1 MIRCCFSI
9 LLLISAA
16 VPLQAQRLLPDTS
29 PKVKSARQVLSRLI
43 EVLGQPPG
51 DGSAPLL
58 RIHAHDPDSKLIL
71 ELNYRQ
77 GQAVIDMQ
85 ESLYDL
91 CLNKFSNRMQDALAM
106 LLGHEL
112 VHLYANHQWIA
123 QFGKPQRFAKNLS
136 SSSPNAA
143 AEKQADYLG
152 TFYAYLAGYQPY
164 NVFEGL
170 MNEIYIY
177 YRLPDRL
184 DGYPPK
190 QERIATI
197 RESQTEAQ
205 ELIAAFRVGLLL
217 MAKGSYLQA
226 EQAFLYVIKRNEEVG
241 LKGPKEAY
249 NNAATVLLW
258 QLIEQTDNQAMPY
271 YLPVESDVRLR
282 KPRERSQTTTGARQ
296 LLLNRCTVYLEKA
309 LAIDKNYQPALL
321 NWMTVRLLSGNPE
334 AVIGRIKEMEGMFV
348 QNQAWQTM
356 GAIAYATVG
365 RNDEAAALF
374 EQVTKTGIWYSKA
387 NQEVFQSR
395 SSIVYRMTAPLRQWF
410 NQDASVRKNCQPPV
424 LPTEPLIAPQQL
436 LARNISDAPMFVRM
450 EYRAKT
456 EAENSPLVIQTAQS
470 KIYVWYKPTNAPTTG
485 SSLVTTYGNPRALG
499 SKCWYFPACG
509 LLAELDD
516 SGKVLRQWYVAEE

>member
-1 MIRCCFSI
+1 M
-9 LLLISAA
+9 
-16 VPLQAQRLLPDTS
+16 VPLRAQRLLPDTS
-29 PKVKSARQVLSRLI
+29 PKVKSARQVLNRLI
-43 EVLGQPPG
+43 EVFGQPPG
-51 DGSAPLL
+51 DGVAPLL
-58 RIHAHDPDSKLIL
+58 RIHAADPDSKLIL
-71 ELNYRQ
+71 ELNYRH

-91 CLNKFSNRMQDALAM
+91 CLNKFSNHVQDALAM

-123 QFGKPQRFAKNLS
+123 QFGKPQRFAKEPN

-152 TFYAYLAGYQPY
+152 AFYAYLAGYQPY
-164 NVFEGL
+164 NICEGL
-170 MNEIYIY
+170 MSEIYIH

-184 DGYPPK
+184 EGYPPK
-190 QERIATI
+190 QERIATA

-205 ELIAAFRVGLLL
+205 ELIAAFRTGLLL
-217 MAKGSYLQA
+217 MATGSYPQA
-226 EQAFLYVIKRNEEVG
+226 EQAFLYVIKRNEAVG

-249 NNAATVLLW
+249 NNAAVALLW
-258 QLIEQTDNQAMPY
+258 QVIEQTNNQEMPY

-282 KPRERSQTTTGARQ
+282 KPRERGETATGARQ
-296 LLLNRCTVYLEKA
+296 LLLNRCITYLDKA

-321 NWMTVRLLSGNPE
+321 NWMAVRLLSGNPE
-334 AVIGRIKEMEGMFV
+334 AVIGRTKEMEGMFL
-348 QNQAWQTM
+348 QNQQAWQTM

-374 EQVTKTGIWYSKA
+374 EQVTKTGIWYGKA

-395 SSIVYRMTAPLRQWF
+395 SSVVYRMTAPLRQWL
-410 NQDASVRKNCQPPV
+410 NQDESFKKNCQPPV
-424 LPTEPLIAPQQL
+424 IPKEPLIATQQL
-436 LARNISDAPMFVRM
+436 LARNISDSPLFVRM

-456 EAENSPLVIQTAQS
+456 EAENSPLVIQTAEK
-470 KIYVWYKPTNAPTTG
+470 KIYIWYKQTNAPTTG
-485 SSLVTTYGNPRALG
+485 NSLIKTHGNPRALG